1 MRFYSAES
9 EINNIYCMRTVLKIT
24 MQVWTRNT
32 QLQNGQ
38 YIIQKVIGGGGF
50 GETYRAED
58 TEEKRLVVIKT
69 LNREQQQKPDF
80 IERQRKF
87 RKEALDLAKCYHPH
101 IVQVYDTFLEDG
113 LQAIIMEH
121 IDGDN
126 LELYVENYFNE
137 NGFLPEVEALRYID
151 QIGQALECVHERRL
165 LHRDVK
171 PSNIILRQ
179 KTKEAVLID
188 FGLAREF
195 QLGKIR
201 TMTASKT
208 EGYAPIE
215 QYERRGDFGYY
226 TDVYALAATL
236 YTLLTVRV
244 PIPSHYRA
252 EDDVTLSPPQK
263 YNQNISKRTNDAILK
278 GMELEPINRPQTIRE
293 FREMLGLVVP
303 AFVNTPPLKYTHRT
317 SQEGTNK
324 NTLIP
329 QVITPEIQLKSSV
342 GIDYK
347 KLYNLLITKKWQEA
361 DEETARVM
369 LAIAKREKEG
379 YLDTRSINNFP
390 CEDLC
395 TIDNLWVKCSDGRF
409 GFSVQKKIYQSL
421 GGTKKYDDNIWQ
433 SFGETVGWR
442 KEGKWLYYKNITFD
456 KTATKEHRKGHLPVA
471 FGYEGGWFLLGLGGL
486 GGGQGWVEVFCRLHT
501 CMSK

>member
-1 MRFYSAES
+1 
-9 EINNIYCMRTVLKIT
+9 
-24 MQVWTRNT
+24 MQVWTPNT

-50 GETYRAED
+50 GETYQAKD
-58 TEEKRLVVIKT
+58 TEENRLVVIKT
-69 LNREQQQKPDF
+69 LNREQQQKQDF
-80 IERQRKF
+80 IDRQKKF
-87 RKEALDLAKCYHPH
+87 RREALDLAKCYHPH
-101 IVQVYDTFLEDG
+101 IVQVYDTFLENG
-113 LQAIIMEH
+113 LQAIVMEH

-126 LELYVENYFNE
+126 LESYVDNYFNE
-137 NGFLPEVEALRYID
+137 CGFLSEAEALRYID
-151 QIGQALECVHERRL
+151 QIGQALECVHERKL

-179 KTKEAVLID
+179 KTQEAVLID

-195 QLGKIR
+195 QIGKIR

-252 EDDVTLSPPQK
+252 EDNVILSPPQK
-263 YNQNISKRTNDAILK
+263 YNQNISNQTNAAILK
-278 GMELEPINRPQTIRE
+278 GMELEPGNRPQTIRE

-303 AFVNTPPLKYTHRT
+303 ALVNTSLVKYTRT
-317 SQEGTNK
+317 ISQQ
-324 NTLIP
+324 P
-329 QVITPEIQLKSSV
+329 QDQSSSTPQFINPEIQLKSSA

-347 KLYNLLITKKWQEA
+347 KLYNLLATQKWKEA

-369 LAIAKREKEG
+369 LAITKREKEG
-379 YLDTRSINNFP
+379 YLDTRSINKFP
-390 CEDLC
+390 CQDLC
-395 TIDNLWVKCSDGRF
+395 TIDNLWVKYSNGQF

-421 GGTKKYDDNIWQ
+421 GGTKKYDDKIWQ
-433 SFGETVGWR
+433 SFGDTVGWR
-442 KEGKWLYYKNITFD
+442 KEGKWSYYKNITFS
-456 KTATKEHRKGHLPVA
+456 KTATKQHLKGHLPVA
-471 FGYEGGWFLLGLGGL
+471 FGYDEGWFLLGLGGL
-486 GGGQGWVEVFCRLHT
+486 GGGHGWVEVFCRLQD
-501 CMSK
+501 CIL

>member
-1 MRFYSAES
+1 
-9 EINNIYCMRTVLKIT
+9 

-58 TEEKRLVVIKT
+58 TEENRLVVIKT

-80 IERQRKF
+80 IERQKKF
-87 RKEALDLAKCYHPH
+87 RREALDLAKCYHPH
-101 IVQVYDTFLEDG
+101 IVQVYDTFLENG
-113 LQAIIMEH
+113 LQAIVMEH

-126 LELYVENYFNE
+126 LEIYVENYFTE
-137 NGFLPEVEALRYID
+137 NGFLSEAEALRYID
-151 QIGQALECVHERRL
+151 QIGQALECVHERQL

-171 PSNIILRQ
+171 PSNIILRKQ
-179 KTKEAVLID
+179 TKEAVLID

-195 QLGKIR
+195 QIGKIR

-244 PIPSHYRA
+244 PIPSHYRT
-252 EDDVTLSPPQK
+252 EDNVKLSPPQK
-263 YNQNISKRTNDAILK
+263 YNEDISDRINAAILK
-278 GMELEPINRPQTIRE
+278 GMELEPVNRPQTIRE

-303 AFVNTPPLKYTHRT
+303 TFVNTLSFSYART
-317 SQEGTNK
+317 SSQEDQYRTESIDQLQPRSPGIQLRTSSQERQQR
-324 NTLIP
+324 TRSIP
-329 QVITPEIQLKSSV
+329 QLINLDIQLKSSV
-342 GIDYK
+342 GMDYG
-347 KLYNLLITKKWQEA
+347 KLYNFLSKRNWKEA

-379 YLDTRSINNFP
+379 YLDSRSINNFP
-390 CEDLC
+390 CEDLF
-395 TIDNLWVKCSDGRF
+395 TIDKLWVKSSNGRF
-409 GFSVQKKIYQSL
+409 GFSAQKNIYQGL
-421 GGTKKYDDNIWQ
+421 GGTKKYDDKIWQ
-433 SFGETVGWR
+433 SFGDTVGWR
-442 KEGKWLYYKNITFD
+442 QEDRWLYYKNITFD
-456 KTATKEHRKGHLPVA
+456 NTATTGHLPVA
-471 FGYEGGWFLLGLGGL
+471 FGYEGGWFLLGLGDL
-486 GGGQGWVEVFCRLHT
+486 GGGIGWVELFSRLHA
-501 CMSK
+501 CRA

>member
-1 MRFYSAES
+1 
-9 EINNIYCMRTVLKIT
+9 
-24 MQVWTRNT
+24 MQVWTPNT

-38 YIIQKVIGGGGF
+38 YIIEKVIGGGGF

-58 TEEKRLVVIKT
+58 TEENRLVVIKT
-69 LNREQQQKPDF
+69 LNREQQEKQDF
-80 IERQRKF
+80 IKRQKKF

-101 IVQVYDTFLEDG
+101 IVQVYDTFLENG
-113 LQAIIMEH
+113 LQAIVMEH

-126 LELYVENYFNE
+126 LELYVDNYFNK
-137 NGFLPEVEALRYID
+137 NGFLSEAEALRYID
-151 QIGQALECVHERRL
+151 QIGQALECVHERKL

-195 QLGKIR
+195 QIGKIK

-252 EDDVTLSPPQK
+252 EDNVTLSPPQR
-263 YNQNISKRTNDAILK
+263 YNQNISNKTNAAILK
-278 GMELEPINRPQTIRE
+278 GMELEPVNRPQTIRE

-303 AFVNTPPLKYTHRT
+303 GSVNAP
-317 SQEGTNK
+317 SVK
-324 NTLIP
+324 NTQTTSIETQNQVSPIRQLI
-329 QVITPEIQLKSSV
+329 QPEIQLKSSAK
-342 GIDYK
+342 IDYK
-347 KLYNLLITKKWQEA
+347 KLYNLLATQKWKEA

-369 LAIAKREKEG
+369 LAITKREKEG
-379 YLDTRSINNFP
+379 YLDTRSINKFP

-395 TIDNLWVKCSDGRF
+395 TIDNLWVKYSNGQF
-409 GFSVQKKIYQSL
+409 GFSVQKKIYQSF
-421 GGTKKYDDNIWQ
+421 GGTKKYNDKIWQ
-433 SFGETVGWR
+433 SFGDTVGWR
-442 KEGKWLYYKNITFD
+442 REGKWLYYKNITFN
-456 KTATKEHRKGHLPVA
+456 KTATKEYLKGHLPVA

-486 GGGQGWVEVFCRLHT
+486 GGGQGWVEVFCRLHA
-501 CMSK
+501 CIQ

>member
-1 MRFYSAES
+1 
-9 EINNIYCMRTVLKIT
+9 

-50 GETYRAED
+50 GETYQAED
-58 TEEKRLVVIKT
+58 TEENRLVVIKT

-80 IERQRKF
+80 SERQKKF
-87 RKEALDLAKCYHPH
+87 RREALDLAKCYHPH

-113 LQAIIMEH
+113 LQAIVMEH

-126 LELYVENYFNE
+126 LELYVENYFTE
-137 NGFLPEVEALRYID
+137 NGFLSEAEALRYID

-252 EDDVTLSPPQK
+252 EDNVTLSLPQK
-263 YNQNISKRTNDAILK
+263 YNQNISNRVNAAILK
-278 GMELEPINRPQTIRE
+278 GMELEPANRPQTIRE

-303 AFVNTPPLKYTHRT
+303 AFVNTPLVKNTRTTSQYTRTT
-317 SQEGTNK
+317 SQETQNQSSSMPPFI
-324 NTLIP
+324 N
-329 QVITPEIQLKSSV
+329 PEVKLKSSK

-347 KLYNLLITKKWQEA
+347 KLYNLLATRKWKEA

-369 LAIAKREKEG
+369 LAITKREKEG

-395 TIDNLWVKCSDGRF
+395 TINNLWTHYSDGRF
-409 GFSVQKKIYQSL
+409 GFSVQKKIYQRL
-421 GGTKKYDDNIWQ
+421 GGTKKYDDKIWQ
-433 SFGETVGWR
+433 SFGDAVGWR

-456 KTATKEHRKGHLPVA
+456 KTTTKEHPTGHLPVA
-471 FGYEGGWFLLGLGGL
+471 FGYEEGWFLLGLGGL
-486 GGGQGWVEVFCRLHT
+486 GGGQGWVEVFCRLHACT
-501 CMSK
+501 LSAH

>member
-1 MRFYSAES
+1 
-9 EINNIYCMRTVLKIT
+9 
-24 MQVWTRNT
+24 MQVWTPNT

-38 YIIQKVIGGGGF
+38 YIIEKVIGGGGF

-58 TEEKRLVVIKT
+58 TEENRLVVIKT
-69 LNREQQQKPDF
+69 LNREQQEKQDF
-80 IERQRKF
+80 IKRQKKF

-101 IVQVYDTFLEDG
+101 IVQVYDTFLENG
-113 LQAIIMEH
+113 LQAIVMEH

-126 LELYVENYFNE
+126 LELYVDNYFNK
-137 NGFLPEVEALRYID
+137 NGFLSEAEALRYID
-151 QIGQALECVHERRL
+151 QIGQALECVHERKL

-195 QLGKIR
+195 QIGKIK

-252 EDDVTLSPPQK
+252 EDNVTLSPPQR
-263 YNQNISKRTNDAILK
+263 YNQNISNKTNAAILK
-278 GMELEPINRPQTIRE
+278 GMELEPVNRPQTIRE

-303 AFVNTPPLKYTHRT
+303 GSVNTP
-317 SQEGTNK
+317 SVK
-324 NTLIP
+324 NTQTTSIETQNQVSPIRQLI
-329 QVITPEIQLKSSV
+329 QPEIQLKSSAK
-342 GIDYK
+342 IDYK
-347 KLYNLLITKKWQEA
+347 KLYNLLATQKWKEA

-369 LAIAKREKEG
+369 LAITKREKEG
-379 YLDTRSINNFP
+379 YLDTRSINKFP

-395 TIDNLWVKCSDGRF
+395 TIDNLWVKYSNGQF
-409 GFSVQKKIYQSL
+409 GFSVQKKIYQSF
-421 GGTKKYDDNIWQ
+421 GGTKKYNDKIWQ
-433 SFGETVGWR
+433 SFGDTVGWR
-442 KEGKWLYYKNITFD
+442 REGKWL
-456 KTATKEHRKGHLPVA
+456 
-471 FGYEGGWFLLGLGGL
+471 
-486 GGGQGWVEVFCRLHT
+486 
-501 CMSK
+501 

>member
-1 MRFYSAES
+1 
-9 EINNIYCMRTVLKIT
+9 
-24 MQVWTRNT
+24 MQGWTRNT

-58 TEEKRLVVIKT
+58 TEENRLVVIKT

-80 IERQRKF
+80 TDRQKKF
-87 RKEALDLAKCYHPH
+87 RREALDLAKCYHPH
-101 IVQVYDTFLEDG
+101 IVEVYDTFLENG
-113 LQAIIMEH
+113 LQAIVMEH

-126 LELYVENYFNE
+126 LESYVDNYFHE
-137 NGFLPEVEALRYID
+137 NGFLSEAEALRYID
-151 QIGQALECVHERRL
+151 QIGQALECVHERKL

-179 KTKEAVLID
+179 ENQEAVLID

-252 EDDVTLSPPQK
+252 EDNVTLSPPQK
-263 YNQNISKRTNDAILK
+263 YNQNISNRTNAAILK
-278 GMELEPINRPQTIRE
+278 GMELEPANRPQTIQE
-293 FREMLGLVVP
+293 FREMLGLCC
-303 AFVNTPPLKYTHRT
+303 
-317 SQEGTNK
+317 
-324 NTLIP
+324 TL
-329 QVITPEIQLKSSV
+329 L
-342 GIDYK
+342 
-347 KLYNLLITKKWQEA
+347 
-361 DEETARVM
+361 
-369 LAIAKREKEG
+369 
-379 YLDTRSINNFP
+379 
-390 CEDLC
+390 
-395 TIDNLWVKCSDGRF
+395 
-409 GFSVQKKIYQSL
+409 
-421 GGTKKYDDNIWQ
+421 
-433 SFGETVGWR
+433 
-442 KEGKWLYYKNITFD
+442 
-456 KTATKEHRKGHLPVA
+456 
-471 FGYEGGWFLLGLGGL
+471 
-486 GGGQGWVEVFCRLHT
+486 
-501 CMSK
+501 

>member
-1 MRFYSAES
+1 
-9 EINNIYCMRTVLKIT
+9 
-24 MQVWTRNT
+24 MQAWTRNT

-58 TEEKRLVVIKT
+58 TEENRLVVIKT
-69 LNREQQQKPDF
+69 LNREQQQKTDF
-80 IERQRKF
+80 SERQKKF
-87 RKEALDLAKCYHPH
+87 RREALDLAKCYHPH

-113 LQAIIMEH
+113 LQAIVMEH

-126 LELYVENYFNE
+126 LELYVENYFSE
-137 NGFLPEVEALRYID
+137 NGFLSEAEALRYID

-263 YNQNISKRTNDAILK
+263 YNQNISNRINAAILK
-278 GMELEPINRPQTIRE
+278 GMELEPVNRPQTIRE

-303 AFVNTPPLKYTHRT
+303 VFVNTPLVRNTRTT
-317 SQEGTNK
+317 SQETQTK
-324 NTLIP
+324 SSSIP
-329 QVITPEIQLKSSV
+329 QFINPEIQLKSSK

-347 KLYNLLITKKWQEA
+347 KLYNLLSTKKWKEA
-361 DEETARVM
+361 DEETARIM
-369 LAIAKREKEG
+369 LAITKREKEG

-395 TIDNLWVKCSDGRF
+395 TIDNLWIKYSNGRF

-421 GGTKKYDDNIWQ
+421 GGTKKYDDKIWQ
-433 SFGETVGWR
+433 SFGDTVGWR
-442 KEGKWLYYKNITFD
+442 KEGKWSYYKNITFD
-456 KTATKEHRKGHLPVA
+456 KTTTKERPIGHLPVA

-486 GGGQGWVEVFCRLHT
+486 GGGQGWVEVFCRLHA
-501 CMSK
+501 CILSAH

>member
-1 MRFYSAES
+1 
-9 EINNIYCMRTVLKIT
+9 
-24 MQVWTRNT
+24 MQVWTPNT

-38 YIIQKVIGGGGF
+38 YIIEKVIGGGGF

-58 TEEKRLVVIKT
+58 TEENRLVVIKT
-69 LNREQQQKPDF
+69 LNREQQEKQDF
-80 IERQRKF
+80 IKRQKKF

-101 IVQVYDTFLEDG
+101 IVQVYDTFLENG
-113 LQAIIMEH
+113 LQAIVMEH

-126 LELYVENYFNE
+126 LELYVDNYFNK
-137 NGFLPEVEALRYID
+137 NGFLSEAEALRYID
-151 QIGQALECVHERRL
+151 QIGQALECVHERKL

-195 QLGKIR
+195 QIGKIK

-252 EDDVTLSPPQK
+252 EDNVTLSPPQR
-263 YNQNISKRTNDAILK
+263 YNQNISNKTNAAILK
-278 GMELEPINRPQTIRE
+278 GMELEPVNRPQTIRE

-303 AFVNTPPLKYTHRT
+303 GSVNTP
-317 SQEGTNK
+317 SVK
-324 NTLIP
+324 NTQTTSIETQNQVSPIRQLI
-329 QVITPEIQLKSSV
+329 QPEIQLKSSAK
-342 GIDYK
+342 IDYK
-347 KLYNLLITKKWQEA
+347 KLYNLLATQKWKEA

-369 LAIAKREKEG
+369 LAITKREKEG
-379 YLDTRSINNFP
+379 YLDTRSINKFP

-395 TIDNLWVKCSDGRF
+395 TIDNLWVKYSNGQF
-409 GFSVQKKIYQSL
+409 GFSVQKKIYQSF
-421 GGTKKYDDNIWQ
+421 GGTKKYNDKIWQ
-433 SFGETVGWR
+433 SFGDTVGWR
-442 KEGKWLYYKNITFD
+442 REGKWLYYKNITFN
-456 KTATKEHRKGHLPVA
+456 KTATKEYLKGHLPVA

-486 GGGQGWVEVFCRLHT
+486 GGGQGWVEVFCRLHA
-501 CMSK
+501 CIQ